1 MPPIP
6 KLTPQR
12 TLFHELDRRLLHD
25 AAPSAF
31 LSSIK
36 GKPEFRLPPFDM
48 LYRLQEARQSP
59 QHHPEGSAWNHT
71 LMVVDEAA
79 KVKGQSRDARVFM
92 WAALLHDIGKPPTTQ
107 MKKGRITSYDH
118 DKVGEPMARQFLGA
132 FTGDAAFVE
141 RVCAL
146 IRYHMHI
153 LYVDK
158 GLPFADVRG
167 MKKRTDVEEVA
178 LLGLCD
184 RLGRLGADHAEEEA
198 NIRLFLQKVKDP

>member
-1 MPPIP
+1 MPPIL
-6 KLTPQR
+6 KCTPQR
-12 TLFHELDRRLLHD
+12 ALYQELDRHLLHD

-48 LYRLQEARQSP
+48 LYRLQEAMQPP
-59 QHHPEGSAWNHT
+59 QHHPEGSVWNHT

-107 MKKGRITSYDH
+107 MRKGRITSYDH
-118 DKVGEPMARQFLGA
+118 DKVGEPMARQFLGT
-132 FTGDAAFVE
+132 FTGDAAFIE
-141 RVCAL
+141 QVCAL

-158 GLPFADVRG
+158 GLPFADVQG
-167 MKKRTDVEEVA
+167 MKERTDVEEVA

-184 RLGRLGADHAEEEA
+184 RLGRLGADQAQEEA
-198 NIRLFLQKVKDP
+198 NIRLFLQKVKGP